1 MVVQATQSNPANRSS
16 YRQERPQASRQ
27 WTPRSPTRQ
36 ETYKVARCRAEFKDR
51 KIIKFIVNG
60 REGIRLSD
68 ALEGNWA
75 GFEGR
80 DDRSLFGGDRLQ
92 IMIRLQVRDPI
103 SIRRDRLRS
112 LTFPSS
118 SSAVHLGNQR

>member
-1 MVVQATQSNPANRSS
+1 MVVQGTQSNPASRSS
-16 YRQERPQASRQ
+16 YRQERPQANRQ
-27 WTPRSPTRQ
+27 STPRSPTRQ

-80 DDRSLFGGDRLQ
+80 DDRSLFGGDHSQ
-92 IMIRLQVRDPI
+92 IIMRLQVREPVNI
-103 SIRRDRLRS
+103 HNRLR
-112 LTFPSS
+112 
-118 SSAVHLGNQR
+118 